1 MKTGR
6 QMLLWLPASLWSL
19 PAWAADIGRPAP
31 APVEP
36 VGAASLLQ
44 VVLALILVLV
54 LIIGMAWLMRR
65 MGGLTQVGGG
75 VVRVLGGVP
84 VGQRE
89 RVVLI
94 QVGAKQLLLG
104 VAPGRVQTLHVLDE
118 PISVNAPAG
127 SGGESFAERLSTA
140 LKKGGRS

>member
-1 MKTGR
+1 MKTGHSVL
-6 QMLLWLPASLWSL
+6 MWLLIALWSV
-19 PAWAADIGRPAP
+19 PAWAADVGRPAP

-36 VGAASLLQ
+36 VGATSLLQ
-44 VVLALILVLV
+44 VLLALVLV
-54 LIIGMAWLMRR
+54 LFLIVGMAWLMRR
-65 MGGLTQVGGG
+65 IGGLTQVGGG

-94 QVGAKQLLLG
+94 QVGSRQLLLG

-118 PISVNAPAG
+118 PVSVSASPSDN
-127 SGGESFAERLSTA
+127 ESFAERLSTA
-140 LKKGGRS
+140 LKRGGRS

>member
-6 QMLLWLPASLWSL
+6 LMLVWLSAALWML
-19 PAWAADIGRPAP
+19 PAWAADIGRPTP
-31 APVEP
+31 APTEP

-44 VVLALILVLV
+44 VLLALVLV
-54 LIIGMAWLMRR
+54 LGLIVGMAWLMRR

-94 QVGAKQLLLG
+94 QVGSKQLLLG

-118 PISVNAPAG
+118 PISVNVAAA
-127 SGGESFAERLSTA
+127 SGESFAERLTTA
-140 LKKGGRS
+140 LKKSGRS

>member
-6 QMLLWLPASLWSL
+6 LMLVWLSAALWML
-19 PAWAADIGRPAP
+19 PAWAADIGRPTP
-31 APVEP
+31 APTEP

-44 VVLALILVLV
+44 VLLALVLV
-54 LIIGMAWLMRR
+54 LGLIVGMAWLMRR

-94 QVGAKQLLLG
+94 QVGSKQLLLG
-104 VAPGRVQTLHVLDE
+104 VAPGRVQTLHGLDE
-118 PISVNAPAG
+118 PISVNVAAG
-127 SGGESFAERLSTA
+127 SGESFAERLTTA
-140 LKKGGRS
+140 LKKSGRS

>member
-1 MKTGR
+1 
-6 QMLLWLPASLWSL
+6 MLVWLSAALWTLPVWG
-19 PAWAADIGRPAP
+19 ADIGRPAP
-31 APVEP
+31 APAEP

-44 VVLALILVLV
+44 VVLALMLVLG
-54 LIIGMAWLMRR
+54 LIVGMAWLMRR

-94 QVGAKQLLLG
+94 QVGGKQLLLG

-118 PISVNAPAG
+118 PISVNVAAG
-127 SGGESFAERLSTA
+127 ASESFAERLTTA
-140 LKKGGRS
+140 LKKSGRS

>member
-6 QMLLWLPASLWSL
+6 LMLVWLSAALWML
-19 PAWAADIGRPAP
+19 PAWAADIGRPTP
-31 APVEP
+31 APTEP

-44 VVLALILVLV
+44 VLLALVLV
-54 LIIGMAWLMRR
+54 LGLIVGMAWLMRR

-94 QVGAKQLLLG
+94 QVGSKQLLLG

-118 PISVNAPAG
+118 PISVNVAAG
-127 SGGESFAERLSTA
+127 SGESFAERLTTA
-140 LKKGGRS
+140 LKKSGRS

>member
-1 MKTGR
+1 MR
-6 QMLLWLPASLWSL
+6 ILRLMLVWLPVVLWTL
-19 PAWAADIGRPAP
+19 PSWAADIGRPTP

-36 VGAASLLQ
+36 AGAVNLLQ
-44 VVLALILVLV
+44 VLLALVLV
-54 LIIGMAWLMRR
+54 LLLIVGMAWLMRR

-94 QVGAKQLLLG
+94 QVGGKQLLLG

-118 PISVNAPAG
+118 PISISPSAA
-127 SGGESFAERLSTA
+127 GGETFAERLTTA
-140 LKKGGRS
+140 LKKSGRS

>member
-1 MKTGR
+1 MKTVR
-6 QMLLWLPASLWSL
+6 FASAWLLSAICCAPV
-19 PAWAADIGRPAP
+19 WAADIGRPAP

-36 VGAASLLQ
+36 VAGASLVQ
-44 VVLALILVLV
+44 VLLALMLVLALIV
-54 LIIGMAWLMRR
+54 GMAWLMRR
-65 MGGLTQVGGG
+65 VGGLTQVGGG

-94 QVGAKQLLLG
+94 QVGSQQLLLG
-104 VAPGRVQTLHVLDE
+104 VAPGRVQTLHVLEE
-118 PISVNAPAG
+118 PISVGTASSP
-127 SGGESFAERLSTA
+127 GESFAERLGSA

>member
-1 MKTGR
+1 MKR
-6 QMLLWLPASLWSL
+6 LSALLVWLVTTWCAV

-31 APVEP
+31 APAEP

-44 VVLALILVLV
+44 VVLALILVLG
-54 LIIGMAWLMRR
+54 LIVAMAWLMRR

-94 QVGAKQLLLG
+94 QVGSKQLLLG

-118 PISVNAPAG
+118 PINVSTAPA
-127 SGGESFAERLSTA
+127 GGESFAERLGAA
-140 LKKGGRS
+140 LKKGGRP

>member
-6 QMLLWLPASLWSL
+6 LMLVWLSAALWTLPV
-19 PAWAADIGRPAP
+19 WAADIGRPTPAP
-31 APVEP
+31 AEP

-44 VVLALILVLV
+44 VLLALVLV
-54 LIIGMAWLMRR
+54 LGLIVGMAWLMRR

-94 QVGAKQLLLG
+94 QVGSKQLLLG

-118 PISVNAPAG
+118 PISVNAAAG
-127 SGGESFAERLSTA
+127 SGESFAERLTTA
-140 LKKGGRS
+140 LKKSGRS

>member
-1 MKTGR
+1 MKTGHL
-6 QMLLWLPASLWSL
+6 MLLWLSAPLWAW

-36 VGAASLLQ
+36 VAATNLLQ
-44 VVLALILVLV
+44 VLLALVLVLALIV
-54 LIIGMAWLMRR
+54 GMAWLMRR

-94 QVGAKQLLLG
+94 QVGGKQLLLG

-118 PISVNAPAG
+118 PISMAPGAD
-127 SGGESFAERLSTA
+127 SGETFAERLSMV
-140 LKKGGRS
+140 LKKGARS

>member
-1 MKTGR
+1 MKTAR
-6 QMLLWLPASLWSL
+6 VASTWLLSAVCCAPL
-19 PAWAADIGRPAP
+19 WAADIGRPAP

-36 VGAASLLQ
+36 VGTASLMQ
-44 VVLALILVLV
+44 VLLALILVLA
-54 LIIGMAWLMRR
+54 LIVGMAWLMRR
-65 MGGLTQVGGG
+65 IGGLTQVGGG

-94 QVGAKQLLLG
+94 QVGSQQLLLG
-104 VAPGRVQTLHVLDE
+104 VAPGRVQTLHVLEE
-118 PISVNAPAG
+118 PINVSAASA
-127 SGGESFAERLSTA
+127 SGDSFAERLTSA

>member
-1 MKTGR
+1 MRVWLSAT
-6 QMLLWLPASLWSL
+6 LWVWPTY
-19 PAWAADIGRPAP
+19 AADIGRPTP
-31 APVEP
+31 APVEA
-36 VGAASLLQ
+36 VGAANLLQ
-44 VVLALILVLV
+44 VLLALVLV
-54 LIIGMAWLMRR
+54 LLLIVGMAWLMRR

-94 QVGAKQLLLG
+94 QVGNKQLLLG

-118 PISVNAPAG
+118 PISVTTAP
-127 SGGESFAERLSTA
+127 GGNDSFAERLTAA
-140 LKKGGRS
+140 LKKSGRS

>member
-1 MKTGR
+1 MNTGR
-6 QMLLWLPASLWSL
+6 LMLVYLAASLWAW
-19 PAWAADIGRPAP
+19 PAQAADIGRPAP
-31 APVEP
+31 AAVEP
-36 VGAASLLQ
+36 VAATNLLQ
-44 VVLALILVLV
+44 VLLALVLVLALIA
-54 LIIGMAWLMRR
+54 GMAWLMRR

-94 QVGAKQLLLG
+94 QVGGKQLLLG

-118 PISVNAPAG
+118 PISMTPATD
-127 SGGESFAERLSTA
+127 GGETFAARLSSA